1 MKRTDAPHSP
11 TLDELVHA
19 ELSKMSMGLS
29 PISLALAYADWAM
42 HLSASPGKQLA
53 LAQLANKLCQDT
65 VAQQA
70 NISPEASPYA
80 KDARFDSNARRNA
93 NRNDLQTIILDTF
106 AALTAAQVIERLDV
120 AQIANARMNTM
131 AELWAHPQLKA
142 RERWTSVDSPAG
154 ELPALLPPGKQS
166 AFDYR
171 MGAIPKV
178 GEHTD
183 AILKELGVQR

>member
-1 MKRTDAPHSP
+1 VQFCQHVLQQP
-11 TLDELVHA
+11 
-19 ELSKMSMGLS
+19 
-29 PISLALAYADWAM
+29 ALA
-42 HLSASPGKQLA
+42 
-53 LAQLANKLCQDT
+53 T
-65 VAQQA
+65 
-70 NISPEASPYA
+70 
-80 KDARFDSNARRNA
+80 DARFDSNARRNT
-93 NRNDLQTIILDTF
+93 NRHDLQTIILDSF
-106 AALTAAQVIERLDV
+106 AALTAEQVIARLDV

-166 AFDYR
+166 AFNYR

-178 GEHTD
+178 GEHTN

>member
-1 MKRTDAPHSP
+1 
-11 TLDELVHA
+11 
-19 ELSKMSMGLS
+19 
-29 PISLALAYADWAM
+29 LA
-42 HLSASPGKQLA
+42 
-53 LAQLANKLCQDT
+53 T
-65 VAQQA
+65 
-70 NISPEASPYA
+70 
-80 KDARFDSNARRNA
+80 DARFDSNARRNA
-93 NRNDLQTIILDTF
+93 NRHDLQTIILDSF
-106 AALTAAQVIERLDV
+106 AALTAQQVIARLDV

-131 AELWAHPQLKA
+131 SELWAHPQLKA